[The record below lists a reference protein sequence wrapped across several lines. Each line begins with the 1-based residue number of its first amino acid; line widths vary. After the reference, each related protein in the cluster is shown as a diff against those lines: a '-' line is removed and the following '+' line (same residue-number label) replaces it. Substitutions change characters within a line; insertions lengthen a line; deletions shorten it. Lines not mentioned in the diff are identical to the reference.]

1 MPSVVKKGKIMY
13 SIRYLYSVQE
23 AFCSHKFWLKLY
35 STYPDHILNIV
46 QYLPCILNIVQ
57 YLPGTGILNKMKNSI

>member
-23 AFCSHKFWLKLY
+23 AFCSHKF
-35 STYPDHILNIV
+35 
-46 QYLPCILNIVQ
+46 
-57 YLPGTGILNKMKNSI
+57 